1 MIKRYIDSLYE
12 SSWEVVYALRSL
24 AHSPMLAAVAILS
37 LTLGIGANTAIFSIV
52 NAVMLRA
59 LPVRGPE
66 RLVWI
71 TPVDREGRDANLSV
85 AALHQFQER
94 QHVLSGMFAWE
105 GGGLTNFETSHAAWR
120 ASLDVV
126 SGTYFSEL
134 GIQPAIGRLIGPS
147 DAQLGSGPPAP
158 VAVLSYGC
166 WQSRFG
172 GDPSVVGQQIRVDGV
187 PLTIVGVSQPGF
199 FGLILDWNFDV
210 AAPIGYSGRIPT
222 DEKQVWLMK
231 VVGRLKDG
239 VSIEQAR
246 AQAAAIWPAVLNATL
261 PDQYEGERR
270 AAYLAQRISVAPA
283 ATGISY
289 QRDRFRRALTAL
301 VILVASILLIACVN
315 LAGLMMARAAA
326 RYHESGVRIALGASA
341 WRIVRHGLVES
352 ALLAFAGAGMGMF
365 VAYWGSHWIAHIVW
379 SVEMGA
385 SVSPDATVLAFTV
398 AIAVLTTII
407 SGLAP
412 ALRSSRTDPLAMLQQ
427 SSRVVGASSSRIGRL
442 LMIGQIAL
450 SFMLVASAGL
460 FVQSLENLRTADV
473 GFRRDHILIV
483 QLFPKSDA
491 PQGAN
496 PWPYYR
502 DLLDGIERLPG
513 VRAVSLS
520 HMGPGLSYEYKEL
533 VSGKGGSER
542 SASAV
547 RDWVGP
553 GFFHL
558 MGIRLLAGR
567 EFQLNDQQGSPS
579 VAVISESLAKVLFPS
594 GDAVGQSI
602 RIGTDHEDED
612 RQIVGVVNS
621 ASLWLIRTH
630 EPMAVYVPLAQSRQL
645 SYLGSLLDVWTT
657 GDPTASAGA
666 VSREIKLKGRQVV
679 IRSES
684 LTNRID
690 RILTNDRLIAGLSSF
705 LGILAILL
713 AGIGLYGLMSY
724 QVTRRTGEM
733 GVRIALGASPGH
745 VRLLVLRDVSAL
757 VFAGLIAGLV
767 GTLAVAR
774 MAEVILFGLSGTDP
788 LTLATSAAA
797 LFAVTLLAG
806 YLPARRA
813 AALDPMQA
821 LRAE

>member
-1 MIKRYIDSLYE
+1 M
-12 SSWEVVYALRSL
+12 VYALRGL
-24 AHSPMLAAVAILS
+24 AHSPMLATVAVLS
-37 LTLGIGANTAIFSIV
+37 LALGIGANTAIFSIV

-59 LPVRGPE
+59 LPVRSPE

-85 AALHQFQER
+85 AAMQQLEQR
-94 QHVLSGMFAWE
+94 QQVLSGMFAWA

-126 SGTYFSEL
+126 SGNYFSEL
-134 GIQPAIGRLIGPS
+134 GIQPAMGRLIGPS
-147 DAQLGSGPPAP
+147 DVRLGSGPPAP
-158 VAVLSYGC
+158 VAVLSYDC

-172 GDPSVVGQQIRVDGV
+172 GYPSIVGQQIRVEGV
-187 PLTIVGVSQPGF
+187 PLTIVGVAQPGF
-199 FGLILDWNFDV
+199 FGLILDWKFDV
-210 AAPIGYSGRIPT
+210 AAPIGYAGKIPA
-222 DEKQVWLMK
+222 DAKQDWLMK

-239 VSIEQAR
+239 VSVEQAQ
-246 AQAAAIWPAVLNATL
+246 AQMAAIWPAVRNATL
-261 PDQYEGERR
+261 PDDYAGERK
-270 AAYLAQRISVAPA
+270 AAYLSEKIDVAPA

-289 QRDRFRRALTAL
+289 QRDRFRRALIAL
-301 VILVASILLIACVN
+301 MILVGSILLIACVN
-315 LAGLMMARAAA
+315 LAGLMTARAAA
-326 RYHESGVRIALGASA
+326 RYHDSGVRIALGSSA
-341 WRIVRHGLVES
+341 WRIVRQGLVES
-352 ALLAFAGAGMGMF
+352 ALLAFAGASLGMI
-365 VAYWGSHWIAHIVW
+365 VAYWGSHWIAHMVW

-385 SVSPDATVLAFTV
+385 SVSPDARVLAFTA
-398 AIAVLTTII
+398 AIAVFTTIL

-412 ALRSSRTDPLAMLQQ
+412 ALRSARIDPLVMLQQ
-427 SSRVVGASSSRIGRL
+427 SSRVIGAGSSRIGRL

-450 SFMLVASAGL
+450 SFMLVVSAGL
-460 FVQSLENLRTADV
+460 FVRSLEKLRTAGV
-473 GFRRDHILIV
+473 GFRRDHILIA

-491 PQGAN
+491 RRGADA
-496 PWPYYR
+496 WPYYR
-502 DLLDGIERLPG
+502 DLCEGIERLPG

-520 HMGPGLSYEYKEL
+520 HMGPGLPYEYKEL
-533 VSGKGGSER
+533 VSRMGGSER

-547 RDWVGP
+547 RDWIGP

-558 MGIRLLAGR
+558 MAMRLLAGR
-567 EFQLNDQQGSPS
+567 EFQWSDRPGSPS
-579 VAVISESLAKVLFPS
+579 VAVISESLAKVLFPR

-602 RIGTDHEDED
+602 RIGTDREDEN

-645 SYLGSLLDVWTT
+645 SYLGALIDVWTT
-657 GDPTASAGA
+657 GDPTALAGA
-666 VSREIKLKGRQVV
+666 VRREIESKGREVV
-679 IRSES
+679 IRSEP
-684 LTNRID
+684 LTDRID

-705 LGILAILL
+705 LGMLAMLL

-733 GVRIALGASPGH
+733 GVRMALGASPGS
-745 VRLLVLRDVSAL
+745 VLLLMLRDVSTL
-757 VFAGLIAGLV
+757 VLVGLIAGLA
-767 GTLAVAR
+767 GTLALAR
-774 MAEVILFGLSGTDP
+774 MAEVILFGLSGADP
-788 LTLATSAAA
+788 LTLGASAAG

-813 AALDPMQA
+813 AALDAMQA